1 MAASEDKPAQRFLSL
16 KWRVSLLIISVLLV
30 VSGVVNVLAFRNLEA
45 QFNDQAARA
54 VEEYSAA
61 LLAQS
66 RQRVI
71 ELGESMLLNAES
83 TAGVALTEQL
93 VRNLDDNWEMYQ
105 ISWGMENGVLLNAR
119 NRIEGEWGEFVF
131 DGELARFAKRVR
143 DQARPDTILYCLE
156 QCRLYAGLPLM
167 TGPGETGVFML
178 GTSLADF
185 IISFAQN
192 SDFDLALL
200 RQQDNGQVLADRS
213 LWSFALA
220 AVTNSGATLARLNR
234 LQQSVSADEF
244 FRDGVVL
251 DDGAGQ
257 YHYFYALELQQGRQ
271 PGRNYIVLIADVSAQ
286 RAVMFRSMNDMGLIS
301 LLGLAVTVAALLL
314 VLWQPLVRLTR
325 LAGYFPMLMRK
336 DYDGVRES
344 LHRYHQSVGPA
355 NELDVLEEATEVL
368 TNELE
373 HKDHE
378 IATYT
383 RELEEMALYDSL
395 TGLAN
400 RRLFN
405 VRLADLV
412 KRARR
417 SGEAFALAFV
427 DLDKFKP
434 VNDLLGHEAGDEL
447 LKAVAGRLQE
457 GVRETDTVARMG
469 GDEFAILFSGVR
481 DKSCVSDILDK
492 LLVAVRAPVLLGEY
506 EASVDASVGITLEW
520 SGDTSEA
527 ELIRRAD
534 KAMYAAKN
542 AGGAAYRFC
551 ARLH

>member
-1 MAASEDKPAQRFLSL
+1 MAASEDKPRQRFLSL

-83 TAGVALTEQL
+83 SAGLSLTEQL

-167 TGPGETGVFML
+167 AGPGETGVFML

-200 RQQDNGQVLADRS
+200 RQQDNGQVLEDRS

-220 AVTNSGATLARLNR
+220 AVTNSGTTLTRLNR
-234 LQQSVSADEF
+234 LQQAVSADEF

-314 VLWQPLVRLTR
+314 VLWQPLARLTR
-325 LAGYFPMLMRK
+325 LAGYFPMLMHK
-336 DYDGVRES
+336 DYDGVRAS

-383 RELEEMALYDSL
+383 RELEEMALYDAL

-447 LKAVAGRLQE
+447 LKVIAGRLE
-457 GVRETDTVARMG
+457 DGVRETDTVARMG

-492 LLVAVRAPVLLGEY
+492 LLVTLRMPVLLGEY
-506 EASVDASVGITLEW
+506 EASIDASVGITLEW